1 MAEVWPLSKICQVRP
16 AQKRIRQPFFP
27 LQERRF
33 DGLASF
39 SGGYKRARFITVVS
53 SSMNTAFHFPP
64 KKSTM
69 CQKPA
74 AVAGFAP

>member
-16 AQKRIRQPFFP
+16 AQN
-27 LQERRF
+27 ESVSRF
-33 DGLASF
+33 SRSRSGDLTDWPIF
-39 SGGYKRARFITVVS
+39 QGGYKRARFITVVS
-53 SSMNTAFHFPP
+53 SSMNTAFHSPP

-69 CQKPA
+69 CQNPA